1 MAGCGCEVEIRNQ
14 GERRVLWVLL
24 ATNGAMF
31 LIEAVVG
38 WLAEST
44 GLVADSLDM
53 LADAAVYSI
62 GLYAVGRTL
71 RNKAHAAS
79 LSGACQIALA
89 VAVMVDVTRRFVKGS
104 EPISGLMVGVGMLAL
119 AANVTCLLLIA
130 KHRFG
135 EVHMRAS
142 WIFSV
147 NDVLAN
153 GGVIVAGVLVALS
166 GSRLPDLTIG
176 VIISALVLRGGI
188 KIVSEARRAYA
199 DSSSHCQESVKG
211 PASP

>member
-1 MAGCGCEVEIRNQ
+1 M
-14 GERRVLWVLL
+14 WVLL
-24 ATNGAMF
+24 AINGAMF
-31 LIEAVVG
+31 LIEFLVG

-44 GLVADSLDM
+44 GLIADSLDM
-53 LADAAVYSI
+53 LADAAVYGI
-62 GLYAVGRTL
+62 GLYAVGRTP

-79 LSGACQIALA
+79 LSGVCQILLA
-89 VAVMVDVTRRFVKGS
+89 VAVAVDVTRRFITGS
-104 EPISGLMVGVGMLAL
+104 EPMSGLMIGVGMVAL
-119 AANVTCLLLIA
+119 AANVTCLFLIS

-153 GGVIVAGVLVALS
+153 LGVIVAGVLVALS

-176 VIISALVLRGGI
+176 AAISTLVLRGGI
-188 KIVSEARRAYA
+188 KIIGEARKAYA
-199 DSSSHCQESVKG
+199 DLSSHPQQG
-211 PASP
+211 